1 MKIEKLSINLED
13 AMDAALVLLTLV
25 LIRLVL
31 PFTVL
36 ILLGTLVN
44 RRQVKLVK

>member
-1 MKIEKLSINLED
+1 
-13 AMDAALVLLTLV
+13 MDAALVLLTLV

-36 ILLGTLVN
+36 ILLGTLVT

>member
-1 MKIEKLSINLED
+1 
-13 AMDAALVLLTLV
+13 MDAALVLLTLV